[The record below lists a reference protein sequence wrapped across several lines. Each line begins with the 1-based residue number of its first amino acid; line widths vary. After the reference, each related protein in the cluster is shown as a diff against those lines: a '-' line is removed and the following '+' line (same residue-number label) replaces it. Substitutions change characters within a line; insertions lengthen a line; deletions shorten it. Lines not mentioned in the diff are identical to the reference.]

1 MSKALGGSCTLR
13 MEWAE
18 VHYSSSN
25 SQHPNLDLVF
35 TIQGVLAS
43 THFQRAPS
51 KIREFKLLPCKLTS
65 PKGLSHFYCVCNNST
80 LAALSPKRIQ
90 RRTFKSM
97 NFRDNSRGGG
107 GGYQVAF
114 SGQLMRPPTLPFR
127 PLQIFHEDLK
137 SFFSGLTKHSGYLIF
152 FCPNRNQVIL
162 PPFLWPFRSPQGT
175 VTLPSSSNPLFWVT
189 VFGGSGASTEML
201 ASTLEVSAVATR
213 VCHCLTQ
220 KVWIL
225 I

>member
-1 MSKALGGSCTLR
+1 M
-13 MEWAE
+13 
-18 VHYSSSN
+18 HYNSN
-25 SQHPNLDLVF
+25 NNQHPNLDLVF

-43 THFQRAPS
+43 TQFQRAPS
-51 KIREFKLLPCKLTS
+51 KIREFKLLPCKLTA
-65 PKGLSHFYCVCNNST
+65 PKGQSHFYCVCNNST

-97 NFRDNSRGGG
+97 NFRDNSRGVCVGR
-107 GGYQVAF
+107 YQVAF

-162 PPFLWPFRSPQGT
+162 PPFFWPFRSPQGT
-175 VTLPSSSNPLFWVT
+175 VTLPSSANPLVWVT
-189 VFGGSGASTEML
+189 VFVGAG

-220 KVWIL
+220 EVWIL